1 MRITFKD
8 VLMKRKLCT
17 ICFLILIVR
26 FFIFVIWEGES
37 YKASLANLKVISQ
50 EQDITIEGNVYQ
62 KKRGKNGLILYV
74 KNNSYIRGIQSF
86 PISKLIIYGASEES
100 KVSIGD
106 RLMLEGKLKL
116 YENAPN
122 PGNFDQRTY
131 YAKDGIY
138 GFLYADKVEILNH
151 TKKVPE
157 QFREILYQFR
167 EQWINRLSQY
177 VGVEYTGL
185 LSAMMLG
192 SSGEME
198 ADMKELYQKN
208 GMGHLFAISGW
219 HISFIGL
226 AGYELLRRLG
236 FSYGISGGF
245 GICFIGIY
253 ALLVG
258 MGLSVMRAL
267 CMMALKIGADICGR
281 EYDMPTAFAVAA
293 TIILCKSPRYLF
305 DAGFLL
311 SFGAVLGIL
320 IWMKILPG
328 EEKVWL
334 SGIRV
339 SMAVQLMLLPV
350 LVYFYYEIPLY
361 SVLLNAFVI
370 PLAGVILWSGFVGSI
385 TMLFGVWQPLYL
397 CSICFELY
405 ERICV
410 WTIRLPFARIII
422 GRPEIWQICAY
433 YMILTAVYCF
443 LSQKRYKKAIGCA
456 VIAVFLLTFRY
467 EDSLRIRMLN
477 VGQGDCILIQ
487 SPDGSNYLV
496 DGGSSDVKEV
506 AKYRIESALLSE
518 GVGTLHKVL
527 LSHADMDHI
536 NGVEEMLR
544 RQAVGVHI
552 KEIVVEKHSIDNAE
566 IKQLLELA
574 ESQKIKISVIE
585 EGSSWGEELKF
596 TCLGPGKELKGLES
610 NETSMILRME
620 YGNFSMLFTGDMEGV
635 SEEMLCDSKVLESCT
650 VLKAAH
656 HGSKNSCL
664 DEFLAQARPV
674 YTWISAGKDNRYGH
688 PHQEFLERL
697 KEHGSSYDC
706 TYGEKALYLEVKKKK
721 GKTVIKEME

>member
-1 MRITFKD
+1 
-8 VLMKRKLCT
+8 
-17 ICFLILIVR
+17 
-26 FFIFVIWEGES
+26 
-37 YKASLANLKVISQ
+37 
-50 EQDITIEGNVYQ
+50 
-62 KKRGKNGLILYV
+62 
-74 KNNSYIRGIQSF
+74 
-86 PISKLIIYGASEES
+86 
-100 KVSIGD
+100 
-106 RLMLEGKLKL
+106 
-116 YENAPN
+116 
-122 PGNFDQRTY
+122 
-131 YAKDGIY
+131 
-138 GFLYADKVEILNH
+138 
-151 TKKVPE
+151 
-157 QFREILYQFR
+157 
-167 EQWINRLSQY
+167 
-177 VGVEYTGL
+177 
-185 LSAMMLG
+185 
-192 SSGEME
+192 
-198 ADMKELYQKN
+198 
-208 GMGHLFAISGW
+208 
-219 HISFIGL
+219 
-226 AGYELLRRLG
+226 
-236 FSYGISGGF
+236 
-245 GICFIGIY
+245 
-253 ALLVG
+253 

-328 EEKVWL
+328 KEKVWL
-334 SGIRV
+334 SSVRV
-339 SMAVQLMLLPV
+339 SVAVQLMLLPV

-361 SVLLNAFVI
+361 SVLLNALVV
-370 PLAGVILWSGFVGSI
+370 PLAGVILWSGFLGSI
-385 TMLFGVWQPLYL
+385 TMLFGVGQPLYL

-620 YGNFSMLFTGDMEGV
+620 YGDFSMLFTGDMEGV

-664 DEFLAQARPV
+664 DEFLAQARPA

-697 KEHGSSYDC
+697 KEHGSSYGC

>member
-1 MRITFKD
+1 MRAVFKD
-8 VLMKRKLCT
+8 LLMKRKLCT
-17 ICFLILIVR
+17 ICFLILSVR
-26 FFIFVIWEGES
+26 FFIFVIGEGES
-37 YKASLANLKVISQ
+37 YKASLANLKVISK

-74 KNNSYIRGIQSF
+74 KNNSYIRGIESF
-86 PISKLIIYGASEES
+86 PISKLIIYGASKEE

-106 RLMLEGKLKL
+106 RLMVEGELKL
-116 YENAPN
+116 CENAPN

-138 GFLYADKVEILNH
+138 GFLYADRVVILNRSER
-151 TKKVPE
+151 VLE
-157 QFREILYQFR
+157 QFRERLYQFR
-167 EQWINRLSQY
+167 EQWINRLRQY
-177 VGVEYTGL
+177 PGVEHTGL

-219 HISFIGL
+219 HVSFIGL
-226 AGYELLRRLG
+226 AGYELLRRFG

-245 GICFIGIY
+245 GISFIGIY

-281 EYDMPTAFAVAA
+281 EYDMPTAFAVSA

-334 SGIRV
+334 SSVRV
-339 SMAVQLMLLPV
+339 SVAVQLMLLPV

-361 SVLLNAFVI
+361 SVLLNALVV
-370 PLAGVILWSGFVGSI
+370 PLAGVTLWSGFLGSI

-433 YMILTAVYCF
+433 YMILTAVYY
-443 LSQKRYKKAIGCA
+443 LLLQKRYKKAIGCVA
-456 VIAVFLLTFRY
+456 AAVFLLSFRY
-467 EDSLRIRMLN
+467 EDSLRLRMLN

-518 GVGTLHKVL
+518 GVGTLDKVL

-552 KEIVVEKHSIDNAE
+552 KEIVVEKHSIDDAE

-620 YGNFSMLFTGDMEGV
+620 YGDFSMLFTGDMEGV
-635 SEEMLCDSKVLESCT
+635 SEEMLCESGALEPCT

-664 DEFLAQARPV
+664 NEFLAQTRPM

-688 PHQEFLERL
+688 PHKEFLERL
-697 KEHGSSYDC
+697 EAHGSSYDC
-706 TYGEKALYLEVKKKK
+706 TYGEKPLYLKIKKQITMQRWKS
-721 GKTVIKEME
+721 